1 MAKVIEIDLAR
12 GWFYESCTHCFKKV
26 QDIGGKW
33 FCEGKNCMRIVI
45 PVRRYMI
52 NLNVIDA
59 SGSTNFVMFDRVV
72 VKHFGKSV
80 TDFTKLNQVGLDDEL
95 PHDIDLLVDK
105 FFLFKVEGGGGN
117 NKFKHTFNIKA
128 MTDEVEV
135 IEKFQKMHGIQD
147 FIEYDNERDSEF
159 ADNNTEN
166 CSYVNVLDKCEEFV
180 KADDNLKDLSQI
192 SVGETPTRKEV
203 GKRLR
208 ENVEVISIVED
219 VGTQSSSSKLPK
231 LADFQ

>member
-33 FCEGKNCMRIVI
+33 
-45 PVRRYMI
+45 YMI

-59 SGSTNFVMFDRVV
+59 SGSTNFVMFDRVA

-80 TDFTKLNQVGLDDEL
+80 SDFTKLNQVGLDDEL
-95 PHDIDLLVDK
+95 PHDIELLVDK
-105 FFLFKVEGGGGN
+105 VFLFKVEGGGGN
-117 NKFKHTFNIKA
+117 NKFKRTFNIKA

-135 IEKFQKMHGIQD
+135 VEKIQKMHGIQD
-147 FIEYDNERDSEF
+147 FIEYDNERNSEI
-159 ADNNTEN
+159 ANNNTE
-166 CSYVNVLDKCEEFV
+166 
-180 KADDNLKDLSQI
+180 DLSQI
-192 SVGETPTRKEV
+192 SFGETPTSKEV

-231 LADFQ
+231 LVDFQQVDFKLKEVKKEKMN